1 MNIMQA
7 TPSIYGPKHI
17 GSVRSSAHVEQKE
30 RVSLPTPS
38 SIVNLGESATISTNY
53 NKNGL
58 FESEVNNIDGAK
70 RASNILAKEA
80 AQDES
85 TRLSAS
91 IAANTPYAYAVSLLY
106 VNVATNA
113 YILAKMLPKTISG
126 IQPVSP
132 ISSYLSTTGLA
143 H

>member
-1 MNIMQA
+1 MNIIQA
-7 TPSIYGPKHI
+7 TPSIYEPKHI
-17 GSVRSSAHVEQKE
+17 GSVRSSTHVEQKE
-30 RVSLPTPS
+30 RVVQPTPS
-38 SIVNLGESATISTNY
+38 SIVTLGEIPTISTNY

-58 FESEVNNIDGAK
+58 FESDINNIDGAK
-70 RASNILAKEA
+70 KASDILAKEA
-80 AQDES
+80 MLDEN

-106 VNVATNA
+106 VNSTTNS
-113 YILAKMLPKTISG
+113 YILAKMLPKAISG